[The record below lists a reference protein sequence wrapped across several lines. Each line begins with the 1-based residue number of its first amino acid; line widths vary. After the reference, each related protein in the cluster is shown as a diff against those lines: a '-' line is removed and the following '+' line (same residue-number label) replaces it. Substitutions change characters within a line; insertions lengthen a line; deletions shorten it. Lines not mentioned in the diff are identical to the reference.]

1 MLLLLALCANAPLR
15 WSYAL
20 VPFPLSWF
28 AARRRDP
35 EAEIVVGHEPID
47 QEGTVV
53 DSRWRRVELV
63 TAHPRGRLG
72 LDMLRY
78 S

>member
-1 MLLLLALCANAPLR
+1 MLLLFALCASGPRR

-35 EAEIVVGHEPID
+35 EAEVVVRHEPID
-47 QEGTVV
+47 EEGTVV

-63 TAHPRGRLG
+63 IAHPRGRLG
-72 LDMLRY
+72 LGMLRY